1 MMDDVVASPDEALV
15 GQVRGLRQVLDFLKD
30 TKKVFIP
37 PIPRFVFGGCCAT
50 KHHAPNTSSP
60 DHPAKML
67 TEHIRQRHT
76 ITKAL
81 VDSKASH
88 FRVTDVLGIFAATHD
103 SLTEKARKICT
114 FTHKDNVHLMP
125 AGYRLLAEEI
135 VLDCNIISSKQQST
149 AKQLRTTIAPPSEEK
164 MWRGFRTTRGVRRT
178 LAVPQQGRGGPR
190 HHPYRRN

>member
-1 MMDDVVASPDEALV
+1 MIGDVIPSPDEALV
-15 GQVRGLRQVLDFLKD
+15 GQVRDLRQILDFLKD

-37 PIPRFVFGGCCAT
+37 HVPGYVFGGCCAT
-50 KHHAPNTSSP
+50 KHHAPNTTAP
-60 DHPAKML
+60 DHPVKML

-88 FRVTDVLGIFAATHD
+88 FRVTDVLGIFTATHD

-114 FTHKDNVHLMP
+114 YMHKDNVHLTP

-135 VLDCNIISSKQQST
+135 VLDCNIISSKQQSS
-149 AKQLRTTIAPPSEEK
+149 AKQLRTPNAPPSEEK
-164 MWRGFRTTRGVRRT
+164 MWRGFRTTRGVGRT
-178 LAVPQQGRGGPR
+178 SAVLQQGRGGPH
-190 HHPYRRN
+190 HHPCRRN